1 MKILIVEDE
10 IEMKNSISQYLE
22 LERYLVEYASDFDS
36 AFEKIN
42 LYEYDCILLDIT
54 IPKGSGLDL
63 IAEIKKSRPKTGIII
78 ISAKNSLDDKIDGLN
93 LGADDYLPKPFYMAE
108 LNARIKALL
117 RRNNFEGSNC
127 ITFNEISIFPN
138 ERKVTIN
145 DSVINLT
152 TKEYELLEYFIINK
166 DRVIQKN
173 ALVEHLWGDNADQFD
188 NYDFIYNHV
197 KNLRKKLIELN
208 CTDYIKSIYGIGYS
222 FKTDV

>member
-117 RRNNFEGSNC
+117 RRNNFEGSNT
-127 ITFNEISIFPN
+127 IKFNEISIFPD
-138 ERKVTIN
+138 ERKVMVNNET
-145 DSVINLT
+145 VNLT

-222 FKTDV
+222 FKTEV

>member
-1 MKILIVEDE
+1 MKILVVEDE

-22 LERYLVEYASDFDS
+22 LEKYLVEYASDFNS

-54 IPKGSGLDL
+54 IPNGSGLDL
-63 IAEIKKSRPKTGIII
+63 IADIKKMRPKTGIII
-78 ISAKNSLDDKIDGLN
+78 ISAKNSVDDKIDGLN

-108 LNARIKALL
+108 LNARIKALI
-117 RRNNFEGSNC
+117 RRNNFEGSNS
-127 ITFNEISIFPN
+127 IQFNEISIFPD
-138 ERKVTIN
+138 ERKVLIN
-145 DSVINLT
+145 NLVVNLT
-152 TKEYELLEYFIINK
+152 SKEYELLEYFIINK
-166 DRVIQKN
+166 ERVIQKN

-197 KNLRKKLIELN
+197 KNLRKKLIDVN
-208 CTDYIKSIYGIGYS
+208 CNDYIKSIYGIGYT